1 MAGSYYIE
9 ALTDTIEEQVWKYL
23 KRIDRMGGAMAAI
36 EKGYFQEE
44 IRNSAYRLKKE
55 IDGNSRVIVGVNKF
69 HDAQDVEPAL
79 NRIDPEIEKKQLAR
93 LQEFKSG
100 RDMTKVNGTLAALQK
115 AAEKDENL
123 MPLIINGVK
132 SYATLGEIS
141 GTLTEVFGR
150 YEAKTSF

>member
-1 MAGSYYIE
+1 
-9 ALTDTIEEQVWKYL
+9 
-23 KRIDRMGGAMAAI
+23 MAAI

-44 IRNSAYRLKKE
+44 IRNNAYRLKKE

-132 SYATLGEIS
+132 NYATLGEIS